1 MKKTAVALF
10 LMFGVWAFTLIAV
23 AAPAKKPAAKAPA
36 KKSTAASG
44 KKATTPQSATKATA
58 APKTAAKTSKWTPR
72 SKRTA
77 AAQKKPTSRY
87 SIQAQPTAD
96 RYREIQQALAQRGY
110 LQSEPS
116 GQWNAESVEAM
127 RRFQK
132 DQNLDPSGKLDSLSL
147 IALGLG
153 PKRTASTQARPQDN
167 DYRSPEGSQRP

>member
-1 MKKTAVALF
+1 MAA
-10 LMFGVWAFTLIAV
+10 

-36 KKSTAASG
+36 KKSTTSASKKKTTAA
-44 KKATTPQSATKATA
+44 KKPVAKTTKA
-58 APKTAAKTSKWTPR
+58 APKKKTAAKKSKWTPR

-77 AAQKKPTSRY
+77 TARRKSPSRP
-87 SIQAQPTAD
+87 SVQAQPTAD
-96 RYREIQQALAQRGY
+96 RYREIQQALAERGY

-116 GQWNAESVEAM
+116 GAWNAESVEAM